1 MSTLRPIAQRIAQRT
16 AQHTARHTVRHA
28 ARHAARRT
36 WGIVP
41 PRDEDG
47 SSLPELLVAA
57 GLGVIALA
65 VLGTGMLGPLRSLEI
80 ASRTDPRAE
89 HLEVVRLELQRIVR
103 AARPGLDEPAAQL
116 TGANEVEL
124 RIGDLSH
131 ADVMRIALA
140 DDGLLIDA
148 DGVLRHVPVQ
158 GLDVSRSAIRL
169 IDRDGALVEAPGSV
183 AAVALHVMLHLHGDD
198 AGPLSAPH
206 GGRPL
211 QRPRGELRAEYVIG
225 LRATDVIEEVAR

>member
-1 MSTLRPIAQRIAQRT
+1 MSILRPVAQRIAQHATLRA
-16 AQHTARHTVRHA
+16 AQ
-28 ARHAARRT
+28 HAARRT
-36 WGIVP
+36 WGLVS

-65 VLGTGMLGPLRSLEI
+65 VLGTGMLGPLRSLEV
-80 ASRTDPRAE
+80 ASRPDPRAE

-103 AARPGLDEPAAQL
+103 AARPGLHEPAAQL

-124 RIGDLSH
+124 RIGDLSQ
-131 ADVMRIALA
+131 ADVVRIALV

-158 GLDVSRSAIRL
+158 EFDVSRSAIRL
-169 IDRDGALVEAPGSV
+169 IDRDGEQVEAPGSV
-183 AAVALHVMLHLHGDD
+183 AAVALQVVLHLHGDD
-198 AGPLSAPH
+198 AGPLSAPR

-211 QRPRGELRAEYVIG
+211 QRPHGELRAEFVIG
-225 LRATDVIEEVAR
+225 LRATDVIEEVAG